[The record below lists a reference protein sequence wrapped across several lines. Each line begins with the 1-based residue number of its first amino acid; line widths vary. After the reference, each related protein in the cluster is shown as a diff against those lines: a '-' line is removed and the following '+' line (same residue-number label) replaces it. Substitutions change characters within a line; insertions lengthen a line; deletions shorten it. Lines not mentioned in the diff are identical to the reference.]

1 MDGFATSFRYAAGE
15 DRELCDR
22 WRAQEHELHFLPELR
37 VDHYH
42 ALDLKGFL
50 RLHYRYGRGAQH
62 YRELSAHGE
71 RAAVNMPAFQ
81 LGLVVSPFRTLPL
94 PRAMGV
100 FLLQVLSQ
108 FAHATGY
115 LHQRLS

>member
-50 RLHYRYGRGAQH
+50 
-62 YRELSAHGE
+62 
-71 RAAVNMPAFQ
+71 